1 MHKVLV
7 IVGDGAEVIDTL
19 VPFYR
24 LSEDYQVDIAAPAV
38 RTYHMVQHHHR
49 SDWDITVETTGYNI
63 ESKIANT
70 ENKQNEYK
78 R

>member
-38 RTYHMVQHHHR
+38 RTYHMV
-49 SDWDITVETTGYNI
+49 E
-63 ESKIANT
+63 
-70 ENKQNEYK
+70 
-78 R
+78 